1 MTVSLLKQTNYEMYL
16 DYTVHLGEFKI
27 QKNIELKLAK
37 QFFSLPWSILMTT
50 NNFSS
55 LGQREDPALAHEDF
69 TIWAHKVENDKTKKG
84 A

>member
-1 MTVSLLKQTNYEMYL
+1 MYPRGGQN
-16 DYTVHLGEFKI
+16 VK
-27 QKNIELKLAK
+27 KIELKLAK

-69 TIWAHKVENDKTKKG
+69 TI
-84 A
+84 

>member
-1 MTVSLLKQTNYEMYL
+1 MHVILWVINRGVQN
-16 DYTVHLGEFKI
+16 V
-27 QKNIELKLAK
+27 KNIELKLAK

-50 NNFSS
+50 KNFSS

-69 TIWAHKVENDKTKKG
+69 TIWAHKVENDKTKKW